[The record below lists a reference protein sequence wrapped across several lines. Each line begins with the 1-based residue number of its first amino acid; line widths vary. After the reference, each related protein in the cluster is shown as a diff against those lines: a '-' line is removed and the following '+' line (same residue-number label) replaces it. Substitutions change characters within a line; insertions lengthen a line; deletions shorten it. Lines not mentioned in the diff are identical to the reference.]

1 MIWGTEAKKEASEQ
15 AGAALM
21 PTLWKWK
28 FCEGIRTKGRGG
40 EQRAFAGDS
49 VVVVEPDLG
58 VCTLANTSLGGGV
71 SQANTSWDEVLAKL
85 F

>member
-49 VVVVEPDLG
+49 VVQ
-58 VCTLANTSLGGGV
+58 ANTSLGGGV